1 MKKDLLTEYDLE
13 LDDFTSIFERAAFL
27 KKLLSQGVSYVPLK
41 GKSLGMIFDK
51 SSTRT
56 RISFEVGMFQ
66 LGGMAIY
73 LNSRDIQVGRGESI
87 ADSARVMSRY
97 LDGIIIRTSRHQD
110 VEEYA
115 RYASIPVINGLTDFL
130 HPCQILSD
138 LFTIR
143 EKLGTHEGIRVA
155 YLGDGNNVANSWLN
169 AAARLPI
176 HLTLAC
182 PEGYDPDEA
191 ILKRARRDAKRG
203 VHLYRDPAEAVVG
216 AQVLYTD
223 TWASMGRE
231 AEKEERIRV
240 FAPYQVNE
248 KLLALAEPGALVMHC
263 LPAYRDQEISSGVL
277 DGPQSVIYDQAE
289 NRLHVQKAILEML
302 LKARV

>member
-13 LDDFTSIFERAAFL
+13 LQDFTEIFQRAAFL
-27 KKLLSQGVSYVPLK
+27 KKLLYQKVSYTPLE

-66 LGGMAIY
+66 LGGLAIY
-73 LNSRDIQVGRGESI
+73 LNSRDIQAGRGESI

-97 LDGIIIRTSRHQD
+97 LNGLMIRTSRHQD

-115 RYASIPVINGLTDFL
+115 RHASIPVINGLTDYL

-143 EKLGTHEGIRVA
+143 EKFGAHEGIRVA

-169 AAARLPI
+169 VAARLPI
-176 HLTLAC
+176 HLTMAC
-182 PEGYDPDEA
+182 PAGYDPDQALLE
-191 ILKRARRDAKRG
+191 RARREAQGG
-203 VHLYRDPAEAVVG
+203 VHLYRDPADAVLG

-223 TWASMGRE
+223 TWASMGWE
-231 AEKEERIRV
+231 AEKEERARV

-248 KLLALAEPGALVMHC
+248 KLLAQAEPGALVMHC

-302 LKARV
+302 LKA